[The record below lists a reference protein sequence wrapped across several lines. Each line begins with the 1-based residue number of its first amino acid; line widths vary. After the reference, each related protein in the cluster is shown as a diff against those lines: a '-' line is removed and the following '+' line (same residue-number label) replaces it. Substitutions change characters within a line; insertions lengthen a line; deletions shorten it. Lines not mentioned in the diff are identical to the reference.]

1 MGLLLSPSVFA
12 TDVDVDFTATVKA
25 TTCNITL
32 TSLNGSNVVDN
43 GNDSYT
49 LIIPNMGLDKIV
61 NKASQSEAN
70 FKLVASGC
78 SSGISWID
86 TTMTGNQSG
95 STSLIIPQSSDS
107 SSTTSNIGMGFKRL
121 ETSGD
126 TFLKPN
132 SAEYIRWKTTE
143 ISTSGL
149 EMTVAL
155 RETTP
160 DRAYPGNFAH
170 RQRSISAINNKDD
183 NDDIKKLCYGLS
195 GSLFLASSLL
205 TISSHAATDSIG
217 LTVTTDV
224 EMGTCTSTLTD
235 DGSAKLSAINFGD
248 VYISEINAET
258 KIKTFK
264 LQFKDCAGIPGKRP
278 K

>member
-1 MGLLLSPSVFA
+1 
-12 TDVDVDFTATVKA
+12 
-25 TTCNITL
+25 
-32 TSLNGSNVVDN
+32 VDN

-49 LIIPNMGLDKIV
+49 LIIPKMGLDKIV

-132 SAEYIRWKTTE
+132 S
-143 ISTSGL
+143 
-149 EMTVAL
+149 
-155 RETTP
+155 
-160 DRAYPGNFAH
+160 
-170 RQRSISAINNKDD
+170 
-183 NDDIKKLCYGLS
+183 
-195 GSLFLASSLL
+195 
-205 TISSHAATDSIG
+205 
-217 LTVTTDV
+217 
-224 EMGTCTSTLTD
+224 
-235 DGSAKLSAINFGD
+235 
-248 VYISEINAET
+248 
-258 KIKTFK
+258 
-264 LQFKDCAGIPGKRP
+264 
-278 K
+278 

>member
-1 MGLLLSPSVFA
+1 MIKTTPHKITILMGLLLSPSVFA

-32 TSLNGSNVVDN
+32 TSLNGSNVLDN

-160 DRAYPGNFAH
+160 G
-170 RQRSISAINNKDD
+170 Q
-183 NDDIKKLCYGLS
+183 
-195 GSLFLASSLL
+195 
-205 TISSHAATDSIG
+205 
-217 LTVTTDV
+217 
-224 EMGTCTSTLTD
+224 
-235 DGSAKLSAINFGD
+235 
-248 VYISEINAET
+248 
-258 KIKTFK
+258 
-264 LQFKDCAGIPGKRP
+264 GIPGKFRAQATFNFSYQ
-278 K
+278 

>member
-1 MGLLLSPSVFA
+1 
-12 TDVDVDFTATVKA
+12 
-25 TTCNITL
+25 
-32 TSLNGSNVVDN
+32 
-43 GNDSYT
+43 
-49 LIIPNMGLDKIV
+49 
-61 NKASQSEAN
+61 
-70 FKLVASGC
+70 
-78 SSGISWID
+78 
-86 TTMTGNQSG
+86 
-95 STSLIIPQSSDS
+95 
-107 SSTTSNIGMGFKRL
+107 
-121 ETSGD
+121 
-126 TFLKPN
+126 
-132 SAEYIRWKTTE
+132 
-143 ISTSGL
+143 
-149 EMTVAL
+149 MTVAL

-160 DRAYPGNFAH
+160 GQGIPGNFAH

-264 LQFKDCAGIPGKRP
+264 LQFKDCAGIPGKKAKIELTPRALCEGNSNNGP
-278 K
+278 GFANASTAAAKSSGGRR

>member
-1 MGLLLSPSVFA
+1 MSG
-12 TDVDVDFTATVKA
+12 
-25 TTCNITL
+25 NIGA
-32 TSLNGSNVVDN
+32 NPGSNVVDN

-49 LIIPNMGLDKIV
+49 LIIPKMGLDKIV

-160 DRAYPGNFAH
+160 G
-170 RQRSISAINNKDD
+170 Q
-183 NDDIKKLCYGLS
+183 
-195 GSLFLASSLL
+195 
-205 TISSHAATDSIG
+205 
-217 LTVTTDV
+217 
-224 EMGTCTSTLTD
+224 
-235 DGSAKLSAINFGD
+235 
-248 VYISEINAET
+248 
-258 KIKTFK
+258 
-264 LQFKDCAGIPGKRP
+264 GIPGKFRAQATFNFIYQ
-278 K
+278 

>member
-1 MGLLLSPSVFA
+1 MIKTTPHKITILMGLLLSPSVFA

-149 EMTVAL
+149 EMLSHCAKQ
-155 RETTP
+155 P
-160 DRAYPGNFAH
+160 QDRAYPGNFAH

-183 NDDIKKLCYGLS
+183 NDDIKKIMLW
-195 GSLFLASSLL
+195 
-205 TISSHAATDSIG
+205 IIG
-217 LTVTTDV
+217 
-224 EMGTCTSTLTD
+224 
-235 DGSAKLSAINFGD
+235 
-248 VYISEINAET
+248 
-258 KIKTFK
+258 
-264 LQFKDCAGIPGKRP
+264 
-278 K
+278 

>member
-1 MGLLLSPSVFA
+1 MIKTTPHKIAILMGLLLSPSVFA
-12 TDVDVDFTATVKA
+12 TDVNVDFTATVKA
-25 TTCNITL
+25 TTSNITL

-49 LIIPNMGLDKIV
+49 LIIPKMGLDKIV

-160 DRAYPGNFAH
+160 G
-170 RQRSISAINNKDD
+170 Q
-183 NDDIKKLCYGLS
+183 
-195 GSLFLASSLL
+195 
-205 TISSHAATDSIG
+205 
-217 LTVTTDV
+217 
-224 EMGTCTSTLTD
+224 
-235 DGSAKLSAINFGD
+235 
-248 VYISEINAET
+248 
-258 KIKTFK
+258 
-264 LQFKDCAGIPGKRP
+264 GIPGKFRAQATFNFIYQ
-278 K
+278 